1 MELTHAPGN
10 FAEKHSLRLVE
21 PFSNQA
27 KLLETLF
34 TSHVLLFTSHV
45 LCCLLFPITDSV
57 LKILGGYAEGKILS
71 FCV

>member
-34 TSHVLLFTSHV
+34 TSHVL
-45 LCCLLFPITDSV
+45 CCLLFPITDSV